1 MFFLYSFLLLFTWAH
16 VQFSDNRADRQE
28 KKRKA
33 EKIGEKIR
41 IKSKIEKQNSVLY
54 FYYYYYYFQISWAK
68 LPKPSMAPVVVSPLD
83 LPWLEIT
90 AINNHVIY

>member
-1 MFFLYSFLLLFTWAH
+1 MFFLHSFLLLFTWAH
-16 VQFSDNRADRQE
+16 VQFSDNRADRQGE
-28 KKRKA
+28 KRKA

-54 FYYYYYYFQISWAK
+54 FYYYYYFQISWAK
-68 LPKPSMAPVVVSPLD
+68 LPKPSMAPVLVSPLD